1 MIKEATENISNKFS
15 IGDLRDLLII
25 GGSFFFFTGWIYIY
39 YFYDYFGISLS
50 LVSIDYSTFIV
61 YSFVVMISYYGLP
74 LAGVITLVLSYRLWL
89 KKYVTL
95 MVLVA
100 LLLFPGLFVLAK
112 SVANEKAVALDRK
125 SV

>member
-1 MIKEATENISNKFS
+1 MDMSKEAAENTGDKFS
-15 IGDLRDLLII
+15 IGDLRDILII

-74 LAGVITLVLSYRLWL
+74 LAGLIILVLTYRLWL
-89 KKYVTL
+89 KRQVTL
-95 MVLVA
+95 MVLV
-100 LLLFPGLFVLAK
+100 
-112 SVANEKAVALDRK
+112 
-125 SV
+125 